1 MAGLAAAVDAQA
13 KINLYLKVGARDASG
28 YHPLETVFVRL
39 DLADSI
45 EIDAD
50 NEDRQLECA
59 GADLGD
65 PHSNLAWRAAE
76 AFSSATKWDT
86 GWKIR
91 LVKKIPVGAGLG
103 GGSADAAAVLHA
115 MNLLAPEPL
124 SQRKLEALAL
134 SLGADIPFLIS
145 NSTTALA
152 RGYGEVL
159 TPIPALPPRF
169 VALAIPGFGVATR
182 DAYAWLDESNREP
195 SINEEIQDFSWAAL
209 DQRVH
214 NDFEPAVADHHAE
227 IPVLRQ
233 AMLDAGASAAAMTGS
248 GSVVFGLFDSEGAMN
263 DISLPRGA
271 SLVHTRTAARVVQP
285 IRIG

>member
-1 MAGLAAAVDAQA
+1 
-13 KINLYLKVGARDASG
+13 
-28 YHPLETVFVRL
+28 
-39 DLADSI
+39 
-45 EIDAD
+45 
-50 NEDRQLECA
+50 
-59 GADLGD
+59 
-65 PHSNLAWRAAE
+65 
-76 AFSSATKWDT
+76 
-86 GWKIR
+86 
-91 LVKKIPVGAGLG
+91 VKKIPVGAGLG
-103 GGSADAAAVLHA
+103 GGSADAAAVLRA

-169 VALAIPGFGVATR
+169 VALAIPDFAVATR

-195 SINEEIQDFSWAAL
+195 SINQELEDFSWAAL

-214 NDFEPAVADHHAE
+214 NDFEAIVAEHHPE

-233 AMLDAGASAAAMTGS
+233 AMLDAGAPAAAMTGS
-248 GSVVFGLFDSEGAMN
+248 GSVVYGLFDSESSMS

-271 SLVHTRTAARVVQP
+271 SLVRTRTAARVVQP